1 MNVPRQIADLTPSNP
16 NRRQG
21 LLAVIHIDLPLLVG
35 VMLLCGF
42 GLVVLYSASGQDL
55 GQVQRQVVRLML
67 AFFVM
72 LAVAQIN
79 PTSLRRW
86 SPWLYLIGVIMLIA
100 VLAFGQVGKG
110 AQRWLDLGVLRFQ
123 PSELVKLA
131 VPLMIAWYLAEKR
144 LPPSAQRLAVAAA
157 LTVVPVLLIAKQP
170 DLGTSLLVGSAG
182 IFVLFLAG
190 ISWRL
195 IAFLGVTAAAAAPVV
210 WYLMRDYQRQRV
222 LTFLDPEKDPLGA
235 GYHIIQSKIAIGSG
249 GLFGKGWL
257 NGTQSQLDFLPER
270 HTDFIFAVL
279 SEEFGLIG
287 VITLLALYLF
297 IIARGLYIA
306 TRAQDTFT
314 RLLAGS
320 LTLVFFVYL
329 FVNTGMVSGLLPVVG
344 VPLPLVSYGGTSL
357 VTLMP
362 PSVSSCPFTRIAD
375 CCRHDPE
382 KTPDAHSADAA
393 RRDRCRQDPR
403 PVARRFHRRTG
414 HPAWLLA

>member
-1 MNVPRQIADLTPSNP
+1 MNYSPRQLGDLTPTTP

-21 LLAVIHIDLPLLVG
+21 LLAVFHIDLPLLAGLLVLAGVG
-35 VMLLCGF
+35 LI
-42 GLVVLYSASGQDL
+42 VLYSASGENL
-55 GQVQRQVVRLML
+55 AQVQRQALRIVL
-67 AFFVM
+67 ALGVM
-72 LAVAQIN
+72 LAIAQVN
-79 PTSLRRW
+79 PTTVRRW
-86 SPWLYLIGVIMLIA
+86 SPWLYGVGLVMLIA
-100 VLAFGQVGKG
+100 VLVFGEVGKG
-110 AQRWLDLGVLRFQ
+110 AQRWLDLGVIRFQ
-123 PSELVKLA
+123 PSEMVKLA

-144 LPPSAQRLAVAAA
+144 LPPTWQRLSVAAVMI
-157 LTVVPVLLIAKQP
+157 VVPVLLIAKQP
-170 DLGTSLLVGSAG
+170 DLGTSLLVASAG

-195 IAFLGVTAAAAAPVV
+195 IGALMVAGAAAAPVV

-249 GLFGKGWL
+249 GLYGKGWL

-287 VITLLALYLF
+287 VLLMLGLYLF

-329 FVNTGMVSGLLPVVG
+329 FVNTGMVTGLLPVVG

-357 VTLMP
+357 VTLMAGFGILM
-362 PSVSSCPFTRIAD
+362 SIHT
-375 CCRHDPE
+375 
-382 KTPDAHSADAA
+382 
-393 RRDRCRQDPR
+393 
-403 PVARRFHRRTG
+403 HRR
-414 HPAWLLA
+414 LLPT

>member
-1 MNVPRQIADLTPSNP
+1 VNYSPRRLGDLTPTNP

-21 LLAVIHIDLPLLVG
+21 LLAVFHIDLPLLAG
-35 VMLLCGF
+35 LLLLSGF
-42 GLVVLYSASGQDL
+42 GLIVLYSASGQNFDL
-55 GQVQRQVVRLML
+55 VERQAVRIVL
-67 AFFVM
+67 ALAIM
-72 LAVAQIN
+72 LAVAQLN
-79 PTSLRRW
+79 PTTLRRW
-86 SPWLYLIGVIMLIA
+86 SPWLYGIGLVMLVA
-100 VLAFGQVGKG
+100 VLVFGQVGKG
-110 AQRWLDLGVLRFQ
+110 AQRWLDLGIVRFQ
-123 PSELVKLA
+123 PSEMVKLA

-144 LPPSAQRLAVAAA
+144 LPPGLQRLTMAAA
-157 LTVVPVLLIAKQP
+157 MIAVPVLLIAKQP
-170 DLGTSLLVGSAG
+170 DLGTSLLVASAG
-182 IFVLFLAG
+182 VFVLFLAG

-195 IAFLGVTAAAAAPVV
+195 IGVLMAGAAAAAPAA

-222 LTFLDPEKDPLGA
+222 LTFLDPEKDPLGT

-249 GLFGKGWL
+249 GLYGKGWL

-287 VITLLALYLF
+287 VLMLMALYLF

-329 FVNTGMVSGLLPVVG
+329 FVNTGMVTGLLPVVG

-357 VTLMP
+357 VTLMAGFGMLM
-362 PSVSSCPFTRIAD
+362 SIHT
-375 CCRHDPE
+375 
-382 KTPDAHSADAA
+382 
-393 RRDRCRQDPR
+393 
-403 PVARRFHRRTG
+403 HRR
-414 HPAWLLA
+414 LLPT

>member
-1 MNVPRQIADLTPSNP
+1 MNYSPRQLGDLTPTNP

-21 LLAVIHIDLPLLVG
+21 LLAVFHIDLPLLAG
-35 VMLLCGF
+35 LLVLSGF
-42 GLVVLYSASGQDL
+42 GLIVLYSASGENL
-55 GQVQRQVVRLML
+55 AQVQRQAVRIVIALG
-67 AFFVM
+67 VM
-72 LAVAQIN
+72 LAVAQVN
-79 PTSLRRW
+79 PTTLRRW
-86 SPWLYLIGVIMLIA
+86 SLWLYGVGLAMLIA
-100 VLAFGQVGKG
+100 VLVFGEVGKG
-110 AQRWLDLGVLRFQ
+110 AQRWLDLGVIRFQ
-123 PSELVKLA
+123 PSEMVKLA

-144 LPPSAQRLAVAAA
+144 LPPTWQRLSVAA
-157 LTVVPVLLIAKQP
+157 VMIIVPVLLIAKQP
-170 DLGTSLLVGSAG
+170 DLGTALLVASAG
-182 IFVLFLAG
+182 IFALFLAG

-195 IAFLGVTAAAAAPVV
+195 IGALIVAGAAAAPVA

-249 GLFGKGWL
+249 GLYGKGWL

-287 VITLLALYLF
+287 VLMLLGLYLF

-329 FVNTGMVSGLLPVVG
+329 FVNTGMVTGLLPVVG

-357 VTLMP
+357 VTLMAGFGILM
-362 PSVSSCPFTRIAD
+362 SIHT
-375 CCRHDPE
+375 
-382 KTPDAHSADAA
+382 
-393 RRDRCRQDPR
+393 
-403 PVARRFHRRTG
+403 HRR
-414 HPAWLLA
+414 LLPT